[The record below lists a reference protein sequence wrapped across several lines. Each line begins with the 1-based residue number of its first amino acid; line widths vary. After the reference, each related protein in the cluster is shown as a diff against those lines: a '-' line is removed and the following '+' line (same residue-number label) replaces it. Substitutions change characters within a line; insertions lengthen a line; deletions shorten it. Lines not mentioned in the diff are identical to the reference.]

1 MFCPKCGATI
11 PDASRFCERC
21 GATITANSAA
31 APNPGAPQTTVMPA
45 GASAAAQAETET
57 PKAKNMRLVAKIA
70 LVIALLAFFMP
81 FVTISCD
88 YNGKQEEIETYSGME
103 LIVGKDYED
112 DDDDDRDY
120 KNKANPYL
128 TLGFLVTIAALV
140 LAIKKQKTIPFVLSG
155 ISALLLIIYQASFKS
170 FYDFDG
176 MEYGKYITTDV
187 KGGFVLCLLMLIAST
202 VLLLLADMDK
212 SPALPPPAPAKIPV
226 NPQQTPPPVAMQTPP
241 PMPQAAPMQTPPPA
255 PVQAAPAP
263 TPAEN
268 AGDPP
273 ANPQ

>member
-11 PDASRFCERC
+11 PDESRFCERC
-21 GATITANSAA
+21 GATISANPAS

-45 GASAAAQAETET
+45 GAPAAAQAVTET
-57 PKAKNMRLVAKIA
+57 PKAKSFRLIAKIA

-81 FVTISCD
+81 FTTVSCD
-88 YNGKQEEIETYSGME
+88 YNGSEQELATYSGVE
-103 LIVGKDYED
+103 LMVGKDYED

-128 TLGFLVTIAALV
+128 TLSFLVAIAALV

-155 ISALLLIIYQASFKS
+155 ISALLLIIYQVTFKS

-176 MEYGKYITTDV
+176 MEYGKYITTEV
-187 KGGFVLCLLMLIAST
+187 RGGFVLCLLMLIATT
-202 VLLLLADMDK
+202 VLLLLADLDK
-212 SPALPPPAPAKIPV
+212 SPALPPQAPAKIPV
-226 NPQQTPPPVAMQTPP
+226 NPQAPPPPVAMQTPP
-241 PMPQAAPMQTPPPA
+241 PAPAPQPA